1 MLLIVEDW
9 TIVIMLTTTYC
20 IISVTSVS
28 FVKMHA
34 YILGRLVM
42 VILIDKQSLNSPY
55 DNVG

>member
-1 MLLIVEDW
+1 
-9 TIVIMLTTTYC
+9 MLTITYC

-34 YILGRLVM
+34 YILGKLVM